1 MTAERHR
8 TARCVLAAIACVAL
22 PGCMA
27 VHIASPDGVRVVRHV
42 GVLRIDLPT
51 PDGAVV
57 GTLSGVG
64 VAGTPLG
71 WSAGYTRQR
80 WAAMGPE
87 CRAVLWI
94 DDPVELDERTR
105 RSLTGI
111 AGLCLVEDRSAFLSQ
126 LKETAR

>member
-57 GTLSGVG
+57 GTLYGVG
-64 VAGTPLG
+64 VAGTPLV
-71 WSAGYTRQR
+71 WSAGCQRQR
-80 WAAMGPE
+80 WAGQTSRPPE
-87 CRAVLWI
+87 
-94 DDPVELDERTR
+94 
-105 RSLTGI
+105 
-111 AGLCLVEDRSAFLSQ
+111 Q
-126 LKETAR
+126 